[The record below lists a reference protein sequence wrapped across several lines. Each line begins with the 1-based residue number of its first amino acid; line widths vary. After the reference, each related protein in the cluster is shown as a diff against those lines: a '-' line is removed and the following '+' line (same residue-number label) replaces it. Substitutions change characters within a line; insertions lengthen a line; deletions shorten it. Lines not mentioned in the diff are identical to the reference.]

1 MISFDISL
9 TEMPLSSKKK
19 KKKTGQYFI
28 EYKNRLIIDIFPS
41 NLASIGFNNLSI
53 F

>member
-1 MISFDISL
+1 MISFDLSL
-9 TEMPLSSKKK
+9 TEMPLLSQFTI
-19 KKKTGQYFI
+19 KKTGQYFI